1 MKGFNYFIDTNV
13 FLRTLINDNESSFNE
28 CVSFLELVKNGQIKA
43 QTSCLVLSEVSW
55 TLSSFYNA
63 GKDKVVESLYSI
75 VNLKNLKFA
84 EKFNSNF
91 GVQIY
96 EQNNI
101 KLTDAFIASHPKI
114 QSKEMVIVSYDKD
127 FDKLGV
133 VRKDPGEI
141 AKKLTLQRKRL

>member
-1 MKGFNYFIDTNV
+1 MKELNYFIDTNI
-13 FLRTLINDNESSFNE
+13 FLRTLINDNENFFKE
-28 CVSFLELVKNGQIKA
+28 CVGFLELVKNGKIKA

-55 TLSSFYNA
+55 TLSSFYNS

-75 VNLKNLKFA
+75 INLKNLKFN

-101 KLTDAFIASHPKI
+101 KLTDAFIASHSKI
-114 QSKEMVIVSYDKD
+114 QSKEMIVVSYDKD

-133 VRKDPGEI
+133 IRKEPGEI
-141 AKKLTLQRKRL
+141 IKKK

>member
-1 MKGFNYFIDTNV
+1 MKEFNYFIDTNI
-13 FLRTLINDNESSFNE
+13 FLRTLINDNEKFFNE
-28 CVSFLELVKNGQIKA
+28 CVGFLELVKKGKIKA
-43 QTSCLVLSEVSW
+43 QTSCLVLSEVGW
-55 TLSSFYNA
+55 MLSSFYNSE
-63 GKDKVVESLYSI
+63 KDKIVESLYSI
-75 VNLKNLKFA
+75 INLRNLKFS

-114 QSKEMVIVSYDKD
+114 QSKEMIVVSYDKD

-133 VRKDPGEI
+133 IRKEPGEI
-141 AKKLTLQRKRL
+141 IKKA

>member
-1 MKGFNYFIDTNV
+1 MKEFNCFIDTNI
-13 FLRTLINDNESSFNE
+13 FLRTLINDNEKLFNE
-28 CVSFLELVKNGQIKA
+28 CVGFLELVKNGEIKA

-55 TLSSFYNA
+55 TLSGFYNS
-63 GKDKVVESLYSI
+63 GKDKVIESLYSI
-75 VNLKNLKFA
+75 INLKNLKFN
-84 EKFNSNF
+84 EKFNSSF

-114 QSKEMVIVSYDKD
+114 QSKEMIVVSYDKD

-133 VRKDPGEI
+133 IRKEPGEI
-141 AKKLTLQRKRL
+141 VDKIK

>member
-1 MKGFNYFIDTNV
+1 MKECNYFIDTNI
-13 FLRTLINDNESSFNE
+13 FLRTLVNDNERFFNE
-28 CVSFLELVKNGQIKA
+28 CVGFLELVKDGKIKA

-55 TLSSFYNA
+55 TLSSFYNS

-75 VNLKNLKFA
+75 INLKNLKFS

-96 EQNNI
+96 EKNNI

-114 QSKEMVIVSYDKD
+114 QSKEMIVVSYDKD
-127 FDKLGV
+127 FDKLGIKRQEPAEV
-133 VRKDPGEI
+133 LFPLRKKI
-141 AKKLTLQRKRL
+141 S